1 MELINVIQ
9 AKYIEDFKILL
20 EFNNGVSGI
29 IDLQPYLE
37 GEIFQP
43 LKDINF
49 FKNFKL
55 DSWTIYWENGAD
67 FAPEFLYDIIIK
79 QEKNVG

>member
-1 MELINVIQ
+1 MELINIIK
-9 AKYIEDFKILL
+9 AEYLENYKILL

-29 IDLQPYLE
+29 VDFQPYLE
-37 GEIFQP
+37 GEIFKP
-43 LKDINF
+43 LKDTKF

-55 DSWTIYWENGAD
+55 DSWTLYWDNGAD
-67 FAPEFLYDIIIK
+67 FAPEFLYNEIIK